1 MLAGALTWIWNAY
14 ANRGISSATG
24 CPPNVG
30 AGPVS
35 LIVPVLV
42 AVLLVLVRRRHAHPW
57 YAVGGL
63 CVVTIIL
70 ASLLAVVA
78 TISSTPGICFD

>member
-14 ANRGISSATG
+14 ANRGLSSATG

-42 AVLLVLVRRRHAHPW
+42 AVLLVLVRRRHARPW
-57 YAVGGL
+57 FAVAGL
-63 CVVTIIL
+63 CVVTVAL
-70 ASLLAVVA
+70 AFPLAVIA
-78 TISSTPGICFD
+78 TIFSTPGICFD